1 MKFKE
6 SSTENIHTDVRVQ
19 RVIQE
24 NKRTVI
30 IAMKIFKITFVNAG
44 GKQQE
49 N

>member
-1 MKFKE
+1 M
-6 SSTENIHTDVRVQ
+6 ENIHVDVRVQ

-24 NKRTVI
+24 FKRTVI
-30 IAMKIFKITFVNAG
+30 IAMKIFKITLVNAG